1 MSNFVVID
9 APSILGL
16 RPSGVE
22 LLPDAL
28 RAAGLHAGLGAGYA
42 GRIEPPPYD
51 PIRDPDTK
59 LLNPRALHDY
69 SRRLAQAVTRVREN
83 KGIPI
88 VLGGDCSNLIGCML
102 ALRHAGRFGLFFID
116 GHADFYQPEVEPNG
130 EVASMDL
137 AIVSGRGPDV
147 LADID
152 GLRPLVR
159 DDDIVAFGYRD
170 SAQQAEYGSQ
180 DIRATP
186 IRVWTL
192 DQVLESGVTEATRYA
207 VATLSMERLDGL
219 WIHIDVDVLDD
230 TIMPAVDYRMPG
242 GMQWNDLSA
251 ALRVLMRTRR
261 VVGVNIGIFNPRL
274 DPEGTIAGRLVAC
287 LVAGL
292 ATG

>member
-170 SAQQAEYGSQ
+170 AAQQAEYGSQ

-192 DQVLESGVTEATRYA
+192 DQVLESGVIEATRYA
-207 VATLSMERLDGL
+207 VATLSLERLDGL

-230 TIMPAVDYRMPG
+230 MIMPAVDYRMPG

-251 ALRVLMRTRR
+251 ALRVLMHTRR

>member
-83 KGIPI
+83 KGIPV

-137 AIVSGRGPDV
+137 AIVSGRGPAV

-170 SAQQAEYGSQ
+170 AAQQAEYGSQ

-192 DQVLESGVTEATRYA
+192 DQVLESGVIEATRYA
-207 VATLSMERLDGL
+207 VATLSMEQLDGL

>member
-28 RAAGLHAGLGAGYA
+28 RAAGLHVGLGAGYA

-159 DDDIVAFGYRD
+159 DDDIVAFGFRD
-170 SAQQAEYGSQ
+170 AAQQAEYGSQ

-192 DQVLESGVTEATRYA
+192 DQVLESGVIEATRYA

-251 ALRVLMRTRR
+251 ALRVLMLTRR

-292 ATG
+292 AKG

>member
-1 MSNFVVID
+1 
-9 APSILGL
+9 
-16 RPSGVE
+16 

-83 KGIPI
+83 KGIPV

-137 AIVSGRGPDV
+137 AIVSGRGPAV

-170 SAQQAEYGSQ
+170 AAQQAEYGSQ

-192 DQVLESGVTEATRYA
+192 DQVLESGVIEATRYA
-207 VATLSMERLDGL
+207 VATLSMEQLDGL